1 MPFDTA
7 ILDGDFCPMN
17 HKTVQPIG
25 AKALKVYDETGKEI
39 EGFHHVVRGDSG
51 ATIRVAPASYPLIQN
66 DYVVDL
72 IETALKKSRLDL
84 TDGRFGV
91 DYSHDGARMFAQWLL
106 PAHTA
111 RIREGVE
118 ATLRVIAL
126 NSYDASTALHG
137 RIGNFNWA
145 CANQAVSGKEFS
157 SFKFRHTGAS
167 IDADLVTAIGKLTL
181 AAEEHVEAVHRLERW
196 PAIKVSDVQARKI
209 LSALPKVTDSLVDN
223 LVHAWLK
230 ARDEDPVQGGA
241 NLFCLWNVL
250 TAWSS
255 KERDGENFV
264 ARNWDRQLKVA
275 ALVESKLW
283 AEVEAA

>member
-25 AKALKVYDETGKEI
+25 AKALKVYDETGREI
-39 EGFHHVVRGDSG
+39 EGFHHIVRGDSG
-51 ATIRVAPASYPLIQN
+51 ATIRVAPSSYPLIQN

-111 RIREGVE
+111 RIRDGVE

-145 CANQAVSGKEFS
+145 CANQAVQRQGVLLVQIPPHRRLDRRRSGD
-157 SFKFRHTGAS
+157 RDRQAHTRRRRTCRGGAAVGEMARGQGQRQAGAAGS
-167 IDADLVTAIGKLTL
+167 LG
-181 AAEEHVEAVHRLERW
+181 AAEGHRVPGRQSGPRVAQGARRGPGAGRRQSVLFVERADRVVVEASATAKTSS
-196 PAIKVSDVQARKI
+196 PA
-209 LSALPKVTDSLVDN
+209 TGTGN
-223 LVHAWLK
+223 
-230 ARDEDPVQGGA
+230 
-241 NLFCLWNVL
+241 
-250 TAWSS
+250 
-255 KERDGENFV
+255 
-264 ARNWDRQLKVA
+264 
-275 ALVESKLW
+275 
-283 AEVEAA
+283 